1 MKQFRAYIVTIL
13 VIVANLMVVGWGQSQ
28 RQRQSSSSCLN
39 QIAPCLNYLNG
50 NDADVPDICC
60 DPLKSVIKSQPECLC
75 SMLSNKGSRQ
85 AEQASIN
92 VTQAQELPGR
102 CGQHVNPLV
111 CLPGSP
117 NSAENSAFLLFPSHS
132 IIICMAVQILFL
144 AKI

>member
-1 MKQFRAYIVTIL
+1 MKQFRAYVVTIL

-50 NDADVPDICC
+50 NDADVPDSCC

-75 SMLSNKGSRQ
+75 GMISNKGSRQ
-85 AEQASIN
+85 AEQVGIN

-111 CLPGSP
+111 CSP

>member
-1 MKQFRAYIVTIL
+1 MKQFRAYVVPVL

-39 QIAPCLNYLNG
+39 QISPCLNYLNG
-50 NDADVPDICC
+50 NEADVPDSCC

-75 SMLSNKGSRQ
+75 SMISNKGSRQ
-85 AEQASIN
+85 AEQAGIN

-117 NSAENSAFLLFPSHS
+117 NSAENSAFLLFPFHS